1 MDKTVIGLFQSQT
14 QVNILRDELE
24 NEGIPTDTL
33 SVIGRKV
40 KMENKTSSPQAK
52 TQAYRQVV
60 SSEQLGSKS
69 YNSVEEVSSDLA
81 RYGIEEDQTSTYA
94 NKIFEGGIGVMLRV
108 NDDQARIASGR
119 FRNAGA
125 KYVKIQ

>member
-24 NEGIPTDTL
+24 NEGIPTDSL
-33 SVIGRKV
+33 SVIGKRA
-40 KMENKTSSPQAK
+40 KMENITSSPQAQ
-52 TQAYRQVV
+52 TQFYRQVT
-60 SSEQLGSKS
+60 SSEQFGSKN

-94 NKIFEGGIGVMLRV
+94 NKIFEGSIGVMLRV
-108 NDDQARIASGR
+108 NEDQARIASGR